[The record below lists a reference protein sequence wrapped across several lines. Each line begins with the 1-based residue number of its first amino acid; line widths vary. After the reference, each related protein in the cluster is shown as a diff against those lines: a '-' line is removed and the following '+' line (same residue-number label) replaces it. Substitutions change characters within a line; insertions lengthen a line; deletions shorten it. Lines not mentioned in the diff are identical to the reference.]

1 MAPGIKT
8 GGRQRGSKNKRTLA
22 LEAEAAAAVA
32 ADGNP
37 RAVPAL
43 TAILKHFM
51 EKVAAEKAKPGGG
64 DDAII
69 SAALVEARI
78 TAAALAP
85 YQSPRLGAVAVGQST
100 KMTVVVK
107 GGLPPRDTSS
117 LPAIAPPSAESAI
130 AGPDGAGGASL

>member
-1 MAPGIKT
+1 MAPGRKT

-43 TAILKHFM
+43 TAILKHYLD
-51 EKVAAEKAKPGGG
+51 KVAAEKAKAGGG

-69 SAALVEARI
+69 SAALLEARI

-85 YQSPRLGAVAVGQST
+85 YQSPRLSAVAVGPVQ
-100 KMTVVVK
+100 KMVVTVVGGIPARPRVSPAPPDQIADTL
-107 GGLPPRDTSS
+107 GLPVPPR
-117 LPAIAPPSAESAI
+117 
-130 AGPDGAGGASL
+130 